1 MNPTT
6 VLALAL
12 LIGIVAG
19 LRSLTAP
26 AVTAWAAH
34 VGRLDL
40 HDSPLWFMG
49 TAVAVAVF
57 SLGAIVE
64 LITDQLPKTP
74 ARTAAVPLTARLLM
88 GGLSGACVCAASDT
102 SWIAGALVGAV
113 GGILGAFGGYYA
125 RTRLVRALG
134 VKDVFVAIPE
144 DLVAILL
151 AVLVTFTR

>member
-1 MNPTT
+1 MSSAT

-34 VGRLDL
+34 LGRLDL

-57 SLGAIVE
+57 SLGALVE
-64 LITDQLPKTP
+64 LIGDQLPKTP
-74 ARTAAVPLTARLLM
+74 ARTAPVPLTARLLM
-88 GGLSGACVCAASDT
+88 GALSGACVCAAARSSSET
-102 SWIAGALVGAV
+102 GIEGLRTLWVSQSWFVGAL
-113 GGILGAFGGYYA
+113 
-125 RTRLVRALG
+125 
-134 VKDVFVAIPE
+134 
-144 DLVAILL
+144 
-151 AVLVTFTR
+151 